1 MKGDYV
7 VNDLRMNVA
16 RLCSAAGAAGMQEVV
31 QVATELLKPLVDEM
45 WTDAMG
51 NVLGIRRSKTPDAP
65 TIMLEAHLDE
75 IGFLV
80 THIDGNGFVYVAGAG
95 GIDGRV
101 LTAQEVLVYG
111 DEVYRGVFCSTPPHL
126 SGKDGKLPELS
137 KRGIDVGMSG
147 EEAKK
152 HIPLGSRVIFARHYS
167 ELNETQ
173 VCANALDD
181 RAGMAAIL
189 HCLRRLDNACP
200 MNVAVAFCVQEE
212 LGCRGS
218 DPAARRLQ
226 PDQAIVTDVSFALTP
241 DANPNKC
248 GKMGNGVMVGI
259 SPILD
264 SGMSD
269 AMLEIAKENE
279 IPYQYEVMGGGTGTD
294 ADHISGCLCGIPTA
308 LLSIPQKYM
317 HTPVEV
323 VDLRDVAA
331 VGDLMA
337 AYIRKG
343 GNA

>member
-1 MKGDYV
+1 MNKMKEY
-7 VNDLRMNVA
+7 LSC
-16 RLCSAAGAAGMQEVV
+16 LCQAAGVAGMNEIVK
-31 QVATELLKPLVDEM
+31 VATDLLNPLVNEV
-45 WTDAMG
+45 TVDAMG
-51 NVLGIRRSKTPDAP
+51 NVLGMRYSKTPDAP

-80 THIDGNGFVYVAGAG
+80 THIDDNGFVYVAAAG

-101 LTAQEVLVYG
+101 LTAQEVLVFG
-111 DEVYRGVFCSTPPHL
+111 DDVYPGVFCSTPPHL
-126 SGKDGKLPELS
+126 SGKDGELPELS
-137 KRGIDVGMSG
+137 SRGIDVGMTG

-152 HIPLGSRVIFARHYS
+152 HIPLGSRVGFAPSFY
-167 ELNETQ
+167 ELNDH
-173 VCANALDD
+173 VVSAKALDD

-189 HCLRRLDNACP
+189 HCLRRLDDTCP

-218 DPAARRLQ
+218 DPAARRIQ
-226 PDQAIVTDVSFALTP
+226 PDYAIVTDVSFALTP
-241 DANPNKC
+241 DADPNKC
-248 GKMGNGVMVGI
+248 GKMGKGVMIGI
-259 SPILD
+259 SPILNETMTND
-264 SGMSD
+264 LLS
-269 AMLEIAKENE
+269 LAKEND
-279 IPYQYEVMGGGTGTD
+279 IAYQYEIMGGGTGTD
-294 ADHISGCLCGIPTA
+294 ADHISGCLYGIPTA

-323 VDLRDVAA
+323 VDLRDVLA

>member
-1 MKGDYV
+1 M
-7 VNDLRMNVA
+7 NSLRMDLS
-16 RLCSAAGAAGMQEVV
+16 RLCSAAGVAGMQEVV
-31 QVATELLKPLVDEM
+31 QVATELLKPLVDEVF
-45 WTDAMG
+45 TDAMG
-51 NVLGIRRSKTPDAP
+51 NVLGIRRCKTPDAP

-80 THIDGNGFVYVAGAG
+80 THIDDKGFVYVSAAG

-111 DEVYRGVFCSTPPHL
+111 DEVFHGVFCSTPPHL
-126 SGKDGKLPELS
+126 SGKDGELPELS
-137 KRGIDVGMSG
+137 KRGIDVGMTG

-152 HIPLGSRVIFARHYS
+152 HIPLGSRVMFAPS
-167 ELNETQ
+167 GCELNEY
-173 VCANALDD
+173 VVSAKALDD
-181 RAGMAAIL
+181 RAGMAAVL
-189 HCLRRLDNACP
+189 HCLRQLDDTCP

-218 DPAARRLQ
+218 DPAARRIQ
-226 PDQAIVTDVSFALTP
+226 PNCAIVTDVSFALTA
-241 DANPNKC
+241 DADPNKC
-248 GKMGNGVMVGI
+248 GKLGKGVMIGV

-264 SGMSD
+264 SNMSD
-269 AMLEIAKENE
+269 TLLKLAKENE

-294 ADHISGCLCGIPTA
+294 ADHISGCLYGIPTA
-308 LLSIPQKYM
+308 LLSIPEQYM

-337 AYIRKG
+337 VYIRKG